1 VTEIPEHLL
10 KRSQQRRE
18 AMGLGG
24 GASSGGEGADPGS
37 GAGEPAA
44 ASEPSSAVA
53 QPAAAAAPAGRAARV
68 PAKPPPA
75 APPDPPYVLAA
86 KQRRRVPFWAMP
98 VLAVLPVWAFMYWSA
113 VKPPPADQNDPLIV
127 GAQVY
132 TANCAQCHGNTGEG
146 GSGPQLSGGSVL
158 KTFKKAEDQARWVN
172 FGKAK
177 GVDAN
182 GNYGDPDRPG
192 GQRNDSQ
199 FGGAMPTFEGT
210 LTPDQIAAVV
220 RHERETLS
228 GEKPVAGQELTG
240 DKVTAYIK
248 AHPAGG

>member
-1 VTEIPEHLL
+1 MTEIPEHLL

-24 GASSGGEGADPGS
+24 ESAAAGS
-37 GAGEPAA
+37 GTAGTGGTAEPAA
-44 ASEPSSAVA
+44 AGEPSSAVA
-53 QPAAAAAPAGRAARV
+53 KPAAAAPAGRATRPPEK
-68 PAKPPPA
+68 PAPV
-75 APPDPPYVLAA
+75 APPDPPYVRAA

-132 TANCAQCHGNTGEG
+132 SANCAQCHGNTGEG

-172 FGKAK
+172 YGKAK

-182 GNYGDPDRPG
+182 GNYGDSDRPG

-228 GEKPVAGQELTG
+228 GEKPATGQEITG

-248 AHPAGG
+248 ANPAGG